1 MSDELGLVFD
11 RVPEEY
17 ERGRRGYPRELVEA
31 ACEIAALRANSHV
44 VGVGCGTGKLTRV
57 LAERGL
63 RIEAIDPSAQ
73 LVRVAQR
80 HVEES
85 AVQFHVSRFED
96 LELPASAFAAVF
108 AATAFHWVDPAVG
121 WSKVARLLRRGG
133 VFVLLTHTIELDPE
147 MLAAWREVLPE
158 AGTWVSRDV
167 RTLWEG
173 AEARMDN
180 VSELW
185 AWLVK
190 RDIGRPEAATLFGD
204 VQLRS
209 VKIERTETV
218 AELLGQIRT
227 QSAYLRLD
235 VEGQLQLE
243 QRIKSAIE
251 KLGGTHRSEQF
262 AVLVTARRA

>member
-1 MSDELGLVFD
+1 M
-11 RVPEEY
+11 
-17 ERGRRGYPRELVEA
+17 
-31 ACEIAALRANSHV
+31 
-44 VGVGCGTGKLTRV
+44 
-57 LAERGL
+57 
-63 RIEAIDPSAQ
+63 
-73 LVRVAQR
+73 
-80 HVEES
+80 
-85 AVQFHVSRFED
+85 QFHVSRFEN